1 LDETIWS
8 LTSPRVKRISGFRNF
23 RSPPQKDFCNNIC
36 QQAKSKAWL
45 GDRQQRRFHI
55 TAARLC
61 PASPAPPQFTGP
73 AWLLVH
79 AQLAASVRI
88 KSAALPTN
96 AGEKNEPTGGV
107 AESIG
112 SLNDLIQLAEGRR
125 LGFVHASSAGR
136 ERSPFCSY

>member
-1 LDETIWS
+1 LQQYLPTGEIEGLARRSPTEA
-8 LTSPRVKRISGFRNF
+8 LPYHRRAVVPRVS
-23 RSPPQKDFCNNIC
+23 S
-36 QQAKSKAWL
+36 S
-45 GDRQQRRFHI
+45 
-55 TAARLC
+55 T
-61 PASPAPPQFTGP
+61 SVFTGP